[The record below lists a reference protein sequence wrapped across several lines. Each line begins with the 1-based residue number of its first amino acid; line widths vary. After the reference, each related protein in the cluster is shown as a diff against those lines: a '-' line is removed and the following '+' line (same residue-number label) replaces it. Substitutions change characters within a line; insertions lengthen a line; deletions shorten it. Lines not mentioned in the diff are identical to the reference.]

1 MVALRNSLFGLT
13 ISGIE
18 ACGKLTAQST
28 LCDDLNSF
36 EKGTPVERQGRKAT
50 GLRARPMTA
59 GLPTD
64 KPVAT
69 VLPSQATSLP

>member
-1 MVALRNSLFGLT
+1 M
-13 ISGIE
+13 
-18 ACGKLTAQST
+18 

-36 EKGTPVERQGRKAT
+36 EKGTPVERQGRKTT
-50 GLRARPMTA
+50 GLRASPMTA

-69 VLPSQATSLP
+69 GLAVAGNPLIT